1 MSTETLTRVAEE
13 GTATAPVWNVDPT
26 HSAVSFSVKHF
37 FTPTKGHFDGYDVA
51 LNFDRAHPENSSV
64 RVTLPVS
71 GIQTGNEQRNGHLR
85 SADFFEADAHPD
97 ITFVSESVRQV
108 SDDELVVRGP
118 LTIKGVSRMVDL
130 PVKILGVTDLPEEL
144 QSAFGGIKEVASFET
159 TVSVDRR
166 DFGVGVGSWAA
177 TAVVG
182 SKVDITIALEAN
194 R

>member
-1 MSTETLTRVAEE
+1 MSTDTLTR
-13 GTATAPVWNVDPT
+13 GATPQVEAPTWNVDPT

-37 FTPTKGHFDGYDVA
+37 FTPTKGHFEGYVVD
-51 LNFDRAHPENSSV
+51 LGFDRANPENSSV
-64 RVTLPVS
+64 RVSIPVA
-71 GIQTGNEQRNGHLR
+71 GIQTGNDQRNGHLL
-85 SADFFEADAHPD
+85 SGDFFEADTHPE

-108 SDDELVVRGP
+108 ADDELLVTGT
-118 LTIKGVSRMVDL
+118 LAIKGIEREIEM
-130 PVKILGVTDLPEEL
+130 PVKLLGVTDLPREL
-144 QSAFGGIKEVASFET
+144 QEAFGGIEEVASFEAKL
-159 TVSVDRR
+159 SLDRR

>member
-1 MSTETLTRVAEE
+1 MSTQTLARPTGE

-51 LNFDRAHPENSSV
+51 LHFDRESPENSSV
-64 RVTLPVS
+64 QVTIPVA
-71 GIQTGNEQRNGHLR
+71 GIQTGNEQRNAHLL
-85 SADFFEADAHPD
+85 SGDFFEADAHPE
-97 ITFVSESVRQV
+97 ITFVSQEVRQV
-108 SDDELVVRGP
+108 SNDELVVRGP
-118 LTIKGVSRMVDL
+118 LTIKGVSRTVDL
-130 PVKILGVTDLPEEL
+130 PVKILGVTDLPEDL
-144 QSAFGGIKEVASFET
+144 QQAFGGIKEVASFEA